1 MRVFGIVLISLGL
14 FILCCGLLR
23 YRHASKEK
31 LVKRLEFFSDAR
43 RGLPGTPGRQGKND
57 FRARGLSILRKLSQF
72 WSNVHKAADLDFRM
86 QQADLPLLGTEFQTG
101 LAVLGVIG
109 AAVGGILIQNI
120 LGAVVGAAI
129 GVIAGLMW
137 LSIRIKRRQDAF
149 AGQLSDMLTMVSNAL
164 RSGFSFMQAI
174 ELVAKEMG
182 DPMSKELTKV
192 IAEIRI
198 GTTMDKSLEE
208 MARRMQSS
216 DFELVV
222 TAVEIQRQVGG
233 NLAQILDTICETV
246 ENRVRM
252 RREIA
257 TMTSQGRMSGM
268 VLVVLPF
275 VIAAVLYFVNPGYLQ
290 PLVEDPT
297 GRMAIGGA
305 IVLEIIGC
313 IVIKR
318 IVDIKM

>member
-43 RGLPGTPGRQGKND
+43 RGLPGTLGRQGKND
-57 FRARGLSILRKLSQF
+57 FRARGLAILRKLSQF

-109 AAVGGILIQNI
+109 AAVGGILIQTV

-246 ENRVRM
+246 QNRVRM
-252 RREIA
+252 RREVNSITA
-257 TMTSQGRMSGM
+257 QGRMSGW
-268 VLVVLPF
+268 VLAGLPF
-275 VIAAVLYFVNPGYLQ
+275 VIAMLLEMVNPAYINILF
-290 PLVEDPT
+290 EETT
-297 GRMAIGGA
+297 GKIAIGVA
-305 IVLEIIGC
+305 IGMEIVGFLFIRK
-313 IVIKR
+313 IVNIR
-318 IVDIKM
+318 L

>member
-1 MRVFGIVLISLGL
+1 MRGFGIILISLGL
-14 FILCCGLLR
+14 FLLFCGLLR
-23 YRHASKEK
+23 YRQASKER
-31 LVKRLEFFSDAR
+31 LVKRLEFFSEAHR
-43 RGLPGTPGRQGKND
+43 ALPGQKGEKND
-57 FRARGLSILRKLSQF
+57 FRARMLAVLRKLSLF
-72 WSNVHKAADLDFRM
+72 WNDVHKAADLDFRM

-101 LAVLGVIG
+101 LVVLGVLG
-109 AAVGGILIQNI
+109 ATVGGILIQTVI
-120 LGAVVGAAI
+120 GALLGALT

-149 AGQLSDMLTMVSNAL
+149 VGQLGDMLTMVSNAL

-174 ELVAKEMG
+174 ELVAQEMG
-182 DPMSKELTKV
+182 DPMSKELTKA

-198 GTTMDKSLEE
+198 GTSMDKALEE

-216 DFELVV
+216 DFELAV

-275 VIAAVLYFVNPGYLQ
+275 VIAAALYFVNPGYLQ

-297 GRMAIGGA
+297 GRMAVGGA

>member
-246 ENRVRM
+246 QNRVRM
-252 RREIA
+252 RREVNSITA
-257 TMTSQGRMSGM
+257 QGRMSGW
-268 VLVVLPF
+268 VLAGLPF
-275 VIAAVLYFVNPGYLQ
+275 VIAMLLEMVNPAYINILF
-290 PLVEDPT
+290 EETT
-297 GRMAIGGA
+297 GKIAIGVA
-305 IVLEIIGC
+305 IGMEIVGFLFIRK
-313 IVIKR
+313 IVNIR
-318 IVDIKM
+318 L

>member
-14 FILCCGLLR
+14 FIICCGLLR

-43 RGLPGTPGRQGKND
+43 RGLAGTLGRQGKND
-57 FRARGLSILRKLSQF
+57 FRARGLAILRKLSQF

-109 AAVGGILIQNI
+109 AAVGGILIQTV

-246 ENRVRM
+246 QNRVRM
-252 RREIA
+252 RREVNSITA
-257 TMTSQGRMSGM
+257 QGRMSGW
-268 VLVVLPF
+268 VLAGLPF
-275 VIAAVLYFVNPGYLQ
+275 VIAMLLEMVNPAYINILF
-290 PLVEDPT
+290 EETT
-297 GRMAIGGA
+297 GKIAIGVA
-305 IVLEIIGC
+305 IGMEIVGFLFIRK
-313 IVIKR
+313 IVNIR
-318 IVDIKM
+318 L

>member
-1 MRVFGIVLISLGL
+1 MRVLGILLMSLGAFL
-14 FILCCGLLR
+14 LCCAVIR
-23 YRHASKEK
+23 YRHASEAQI
-31 LVKRLEFFSDAR
+31 VKRLEFFSDAR
-43 RGLPGTPGRQGKND
+43 QRLPDRRGAQGED
-57 FRARGLSILRKLSQF
+57 LRARLLALLRRLSRF
-72 WSNVHKAADLDFRM
+72 WSDVHKAADLDFRM

-101 LAVLGVIG
+101 LAILGVIG
-109 AAVGGILIQNI
+109 AVIGGILLQTL
-120 LGAVVGAAI
+120 LGAAAGAAC
-129 GVIAGLMW
+129 GVLAGLLW
-137 LSIRIKRRQDAF
+137 LSLRIKRRQDAF

-164 RSGFSFMQAI
+164 RSGFSFLQAI

-182 DPMSKELTKV
+182 DPMSQELSKV
-192 IAEIRI
+192 IAEIRL
-198 GTTMDKSLEE
+198 GTSMDRSLEE

-246 ENRVRM
+246 EERVRM

-257 TMTSQGRMSGM
+257 TVTSQGRMSGI

-275 VIAAVLYFVNPGYLQ
+275 VIAAALYFVNPGYLQ
-290 PLVEDPT
+290 PLLEEPI
-297 GRMAIGGA
+297 GRMAVGGA
-305 IVLEIIGC
+305 IGLEIVGFL
-313 IVIKR
+313 VIRR

>member
-1 MRVFGIVLISLGL
+1 MRVFGIILISVGL

-23 YRHASKEK
+23 YRHASKQK
-31 LVKRLEFFSDAR
+31 LVKRLEFFSDAHR
-43 RGLPGTPGRQGKND
+43 ALPGKKEEKND
-57 FRARGLSILRKLSQF
+57 FRARMFAVLRKLSLF
-72 WSNVHKAADLDFRM
+72 WNDVHKAADLDFRM

-109 AAVGGILIQNI
+109 AAVGGILLQTVIGAL
-120 LGAVVGAAI
+120 LGALV

-149 AGQLSDMLTMVSNAL
+149 VGQLSDMLTMVSNAL

-198 GTTMDKSLEE
+198 GTSMDKALEE

-252 RREIA
+252 RREIK
-257 TMTSQGRMSGM
+257 TMTTQGRMSGI
-268 VLVVLPF
+268 VLIILPF
-275 VIAAVLYFVNPGYLQ
+275 AIALALYVINPNYLQ
-290 PLVEDPT
+290 PLIEDPK

-305 IVLEIIGC
+305 VVMELIGWF
-313 IVIKR
+313 VISR